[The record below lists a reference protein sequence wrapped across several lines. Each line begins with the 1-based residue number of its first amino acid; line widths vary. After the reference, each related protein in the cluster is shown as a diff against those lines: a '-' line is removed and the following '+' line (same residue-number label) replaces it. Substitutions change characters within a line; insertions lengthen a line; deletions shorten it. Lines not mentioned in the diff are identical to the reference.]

1 MHYQFR
7 KEVHAAKKAAMGEM
21 FNLAKENLKEGD
33 RLINFA
39 SGHPST
45 EVFQDR
51 MIKKY
56 IIHAMENITGDL
68 LQYGAHAGY
77 MPLRRSLSR
86 FVNKKG
92 SVVKLEDD
100 LIITYGSVE
109 AIFLTTSAFVGR
121 GDKVIVEIPSYV
133 NAIKAFQI
141 QGAEVIGVS
150 MEEDGVNLEE
160 LESAMKQGAKLFYTI
175 PDFSNPSGIT
185 MSLSKRKELYKLA
198 VKYQIPILEDN
209 PYGDLRY
216 RNERLPHIKEFDT
229 EGAVIYVGSMSKLI
243 APAMR
248 LGFMVANKELIKRV
262 IPVKAVSTN
271 GLSNIIQYALWNMFE
286 ENDMYVEIQ
295 KICDVYAKKLCVME
309 ECMDCFFPASV
320 KHSSPDGGMYIWVT
334 LPEGSDV
341 RRFCRESAVKLHIP
355 ITPGNG
361 FCIVNPDSCTSMRFN
376 FVKESIDDI
385 RYGIEQVGLLL
396 KEYLD

>member
-1 MHYQFR
+1 
-7 KEVHAAKKAAMGEM
+7 
-21 FNLAKENLKEGD
+21 
-33 RLINFA
+33 
-39 SGHPST
+39 
-45 EVFQDR
+45 
-51 MIKKY
+51 
-56 IIHAMENITGDL
+56 
-68 LQYGAHAGY
+68 
-77 MPLRRSLSR
+77 
-86 FVNKKG
+86 
-92 SVVKLEDD
+92 
-100 LIITYGSVE
+100 
-109 AIFLTTSAFVGR
+109 
-121 GDKVIVEIPSYV
+121 
-133 NAIKAFQI
+133 
-141 QGAEVIGVS
+141 
-150 MEEDGVNLEE
+150 
-160 LESAMKQGAKLFYTI
+160 
-175 PDFSNPSGIT
+175 
-185 MSLSKRKELYKLA
+185 
-198 VKYQIPILEDN
+198 
-209 PYGDLRY
+209 
-216 RNERLPHIKEFDT
+216 
-229 EGAVIYVGSMSKLI
+229 
-243 APAMR
+243 
-248 LGFMVANKELIKRV
+248 MVANKELIKRV